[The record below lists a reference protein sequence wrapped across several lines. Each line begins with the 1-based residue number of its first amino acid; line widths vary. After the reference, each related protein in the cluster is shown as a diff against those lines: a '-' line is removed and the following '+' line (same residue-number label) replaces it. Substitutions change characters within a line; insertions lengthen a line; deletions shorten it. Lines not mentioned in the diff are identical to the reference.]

1 VSRLRPGLHHC
12 CISLLLLPTAC
23 GITERPS
30 GCGNPESLPKIEVEM
45 DDPREM
51 QARGGGQG
59 GYLATLTVG
68 AGTPAV
74 VPDDGSSPLGM

>member
-1 VSRLRPGLHHC
+1 
-12 CISLLLLPTAC
+12 
-23 GITERPS
+23 
-30 GCGNPESLPKIEVEM
+30 M